1 MTEDDDNSGK
11 NSVENERT
19 VNLLAF
25 SCYNSNICPNL
36 LSVIIHVLL
45 SVEVLLIPSVSSEL

>member
-1 MTEDDDNSGK
+1 MTEDDDNSVK
-11 NSVENERT
+11 NSVENEIT
-19 VNLLAF
+19 VNLLSF

-45 SVEVLLIPSVSSEL
+45 SVEALLIPSVSSEL